1 MLKTHKQQKGVTLIE
16 LMIGLLIGM
25 IVVAGGISVF
35 TTSIKGQTDN
45 QQLSRLNQDMRAMMD
60 IMVRDIRRAGFVT
73 SDPGAPANFALIK
86 NNPFFAAT
94 TDIDIHDYDGGT
106 DNCIVYSYN
115 ANDSNPAVVA
125 LPSPAT
131 QGQRFGFRLNSAGI
145 LSMRSS
151 GNTNINCT
159 DGSWETITEPEV
171 QIIPNPNTE
180 PLFELIE
187 TELNVSV
194 MSARLSDADLTNDL
208 CNSADTGAGGCGE
221 CIRDGTAPDP
231 ACLYVR
237 NVKITLTGRLR
248 DDPNVTQTITGQV
261 RVRNDKFLPALP

>member
-1 MLKTHKQQKGVTLIE
+1 
-16 LMIGLLIGM
+16 MIGLLVGM
-25 IVVAGGISVF
+25 IVVAGGLQVF
-35 TTSIKGQTDN
+35 TTSIRGQTDN

-73 SDPGAPANFALIK
+73 SDPAANLDFLK

-94 TDIDIHDYDGGT
+94 TDIDVHDYDGGT
-106 DNCIVYSYN
+106 GNCIVYSYN
-115 ANDSNPAVVA
+115 ANDSNPVDVQ
-125 LPSPAT
+125 S
-131 QGQRFGFRLNSAGI
+131 QRFGFRLNSAGI
-145 LSMRSS
+145 LSMRES

-187 TELNVSV
+187 TELNVTV
-194 MSARLSDADLTNDL
+194 MDARLKNSDPADDL
-208 CNSADTGAGGCGE
+208 CNSAEVGGCNE
-221 CIRDGTAPDP
+221 CDRDGTAPDP